1 MAAHLLDSS
10 AVVKRY
16 VLETGSAW
24 VTALVD
30 PAAGHRTYLAGITGV
45 EVVSAITR
53 RQRGGGL
60 SLADATLLLT
70 AFRRHLS
77 GPYVV
82 VDLTPSHIARAM
94 DIAEKHALRGYDAVQ
109 LAVAIG
115 LNVIATVAGET
126 FVLISADA
134 ALLAA
139 ATAEGLAVDDPNA
152 HP

>member
-45 EVVSAITR
+45 EVVSAVTR
-53 RQRGGGL
+53 RQRGGSL
-60 SLADATLLLT
+60 SPADASLLVA
-70 AFRRHLS
+70 AFRRHLG

-82 VDLTPSHIARAM
+82 VDLTPAHMARAM
-94 DIAEKHALRGYDAVQ
+94 DLAEAHALRGYDAVQ
-109 LAVAIG
+109 LAVA
-115 LNVIATVAGET
+115 LDVNAQAAAVGET
-126 FVLISADA
+126 FVFVSADA

-139 ATAEGLAVDDPNA
+139 ARTEGLAVDDPNA